1 MMKCDIIIGI
11 DPDIDKSGF
20 AVLDTRARRMNV
32 QALAFPLLWDKILDA
47 HADAQH
53 AGRTLCVAVEAGW
66 LNAGNWH
73 FHYTDSKAK
82 VAALGRSVGM
92 NHQTGIILLELCAH
106 AGIPCCAVRP
116 LIKHWKGRDGKI
128 THAEITQ
135 FIGGLPKRT
144 NQEERDAALLAWV
157 QAGFA
162 IRIAPKSRRN
172 KTKI

>member
-1 MMKCDIIIGI
+1 MERGKAQRADIIIGI

-20 AVLDTRARRMNV
+20 ATLDTRARRMNV
-32 QALAFPLLWDKILDA
+32 QALAFPLLWDKIREA

-73 FHYTDSKAK
+73 FHYMDSKAK

-92 NHQTGIILLELCAH
+92 NHQTGILLLELCEH
-106 AGIPCCAVRP
+106 AGIPCRAVRP
-116 LIKHWKGRDGKI
+116 LIKRWRGRDGKI
-128 THAEITQ
+128 THDEISQ
-135 FIGGLPKRT
+135 FITGIPRRT

-162 IRIAPKSRRN
+162 IRIKPT
-172 KTKI
+172 TK